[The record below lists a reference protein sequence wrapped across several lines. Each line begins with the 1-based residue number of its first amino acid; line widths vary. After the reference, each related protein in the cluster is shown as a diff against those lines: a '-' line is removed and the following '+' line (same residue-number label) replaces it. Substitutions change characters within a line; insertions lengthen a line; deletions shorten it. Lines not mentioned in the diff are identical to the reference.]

1 MWEAFNGLS
10 QAMATLV
17 RNWWEN
23 ETTISPQMK
32 DIDKL
37 ELWLQLSIMEL
48 HVFSTKDAGY
58 FGTTSWL

>member
-1 MWEAFNGLS
+1 
-10 QAMATLV
+10 
-17 RNWWEN
+17 
-23 ETTISPQMK
+23 MK